1 MERKNPLLMFG
12 HDVHMQE
19 AFWRSRVFRSSTPIS
34 CCGSELCSC
43 EASPAVS
50 STAVVCVRQR
60 ERIVLRADQQY
71 DVLKGYMMCFQTHI
85 LYTHYQAHFSAFI
98 SICLDTFF
106 FFTNCSLLSPFL
118 PICVVVGWWLQWSE
132 TAALSVTLFMWVF
145 SFSLLVLARKSAVC
159 RCHRLISTTFG
170 VLLCGHVAALVKSV
184 TFYCAMWQKFTKA

>member
-1 MERKNPLLMFG
+1 
-12 HDVHMQE
+12 
-19 AFWRSRVFRSSTPIS
+19 
-34 CCGSELCSC
+34 
-43 EASPAVS
+43 
-50 STAVVCVRQR
+50 
-60 ERIVLRADQQY
+60 
-71 DVLKGYMMCFQTHI
+71 MCFQTHI

-98 SICLDTFF
+98 SICLDTSF

-184 TFYCAMWQKFTKA
+184 TFYCAMWQKFTKAWPQPCDSPHVWCTASAGLRHTLMFPTWQKTHLSNAQNVSHPQTNNTLLDMSGERLVMLR